1 VELRIVDG
9 TEERLMNIL
18 EKERLERLRQ
28 RVVDASISG
37 HYNINNKE
45 EKEDE
50 NYFIKLSIKEGMGVE
65 ELCQEVMHML
75 HEVRVVLDIM
85 AVMDENSA
93 RA

>member
-1 VELRIVDG
+1 
-9 TEERLMNIL
+9 MNIL

-28 RVVDASISG
+28 KVVDTSISG
-37 HYNINNKE
+37 QDNINNKE